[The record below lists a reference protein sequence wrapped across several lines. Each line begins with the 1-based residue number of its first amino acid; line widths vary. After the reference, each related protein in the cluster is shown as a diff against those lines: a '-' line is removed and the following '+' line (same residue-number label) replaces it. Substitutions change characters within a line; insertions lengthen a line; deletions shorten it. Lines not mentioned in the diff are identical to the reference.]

1 MNQTELNMG
10 TNTTYPLPEL
20 QYGIS
25 GRFFSLPLTN
35 RNLSD
40 FQKIPAQ
47 ERRVSF
53 GSSPYKTGFAVTR
66 ETGYPQNQ
74 NLSSQDSHA
83 EWYAD
88 ALKQLEELD
97 AEVTE
102 EGLPEISF
110 STKQQAKIIIKELK
124 NQSLAPIIYPTEEG
138 EIVIQFKSPVEPS
151 IVAIELDNDGQ
162 GACFSY
168 INGKNRRARYQDSSE
183 LPDGFVREQL
193 QLLNES

>member
-1 MNQTELNMG
+1 MNQTVNMG
-10 TNTTYPLPEL
+10 TNTTYLLPEL

-25 GRFFSLPLTN
+25 GRFLSHANTE
-35 RNLSD
+35 NLSG

-47 ERRVSF
+47 EREVSF
-53 GSSPYKTGFAVTR
+53 GSSPYKTGFTVTR

-74 NLSSQDSHA
+74 NLSAQDSYA

-97 AEVTE
+97 AEVAE
-102 EGLPEISF
+102 ERLPEIS
-110 STKQQAKIIIKELK
+110 SNTKQQAKIIIKKLK

-138 EIVIQFKSPVEPS
+138 KIVIQFKSPVEPS
-151 IVAIELDNDGQ
+151 IVAIELDNNGQ

>member
-1 MNQTELNMG
+1 MNQVESNMG

-25 GRFFSLPLTN
+25 GRFLSRANTENLPGLQ
-35 RNLSD
+35 R
-40 FQKIPAQ
+40 IPAQ
-47 ERRVSF
+47 EQKISF
-53 GSSPYKTGFAVTR
+53 GSSPYKIGFTVTR

-74 NLSSQDSHA
+74 NLSAQDSHA

-97 AEVTE
+97 AEVAE
-102 EGLPEISF
+102 EGLPEIS
-110 STKQQAKIIIKELK
+110 SKTKQQAEIIIKELK
-124 NQSLAPIIYPTEEG
+124 NQSLAPIIYSTEEG
-138 EIVIQFKSPVEPS
+138 EIVIQFKSPVESS
-151 IVAIELDNDGQ
+151 IVAIELDNNGQ

>member
-1 MNQTELNMG
+1 MNQTELNIG
-10 TNTTYPLPEL
+10 TDRLEL

-25 GRFFSLPLTN
+25 GRFLSHVNAENPLG
-35 RNLSD
+35 
-40 FQKIPAQ
+40 FQKIPTQ
-47 ERRVSF
+47 KGSVSF
-53 GSSPYKTGFAVTR
+53 GSNPYKIGPAVTG

-74 NLSSQDSHA
+74 NLSAQDSHA

-102 EGLPEISF
+102 EGLPEIS
-110 STKQQAKIIIKELK
+110 SNTKEQAKIIIKELK
-124 NQSLAPIIYPTEEG
+124 NQSLAPVIYPTEEG

-151 IVAIELDNDGQ
+151 IVAIELDSNGQ

-183 LPDGFVREQL
+183 LPDGFVKEQL

>member
-1 MNQTELNMG
+1 M
-10 TNTTYPLPEL
+10 
-20 QYGIS
+20 
-25 GRFFSLPLTN
+25 
-35 RNLSD
+35 
-40 FQKIPAQ
+40 
-47 ERRVSF
+47 
-53 GSSPYKTGFAVTR
+53 
-66 ETGYPQNQ
+66 
-74 NLSSQDSHA
+74 
-83 EWYAD
+83 YAD

-102 EGLPEISF
+102 EGLPEIS
-110 STKQQAKIIIKELK
+110 SNTKQQAKIIIKELK
-124 NQSLAPIIYPTEEG
+124 NQSLAPIIYSTEEG

-151 IVAIELDNDGQ
+151 IVAIELSNNGQ

>member
-1 MNQTELNMG
+1 MNQVELNMG

-25 GRFFSLPLTN
+25 GRF
-35 RNLSD
+35 LSRATTEELSG

-47 ERRVSF
+47 ELRVSF
-53 GSSPYKTGFAVTR
+53 GSSPYKIGFTVTR
-66 ETGYPQNQ
+66 KTGYQKNQ
-74 NLSSQDSHA
+74 NLSAQDSHA

-102 EGLPEISF
+102 EGLPEIGSN
-110 STKQQAKIIIKELK
+110 TKQQAKIIIKELK

-151 IVAIELDNDGQ
+151 IVAIELDNNGQ

-193 QLLNES
+193 QLLNGS

>member
-1 MNQTELNMG
+1 MNQIELNMG
-10 TNTTYPLPEL
+10 TNTTYPLLEL
-20 QYGIS
+20 QEGIS
-25 GRFFSLPLTN
+25 GRFLSCANTE
-35 RNLSD
+35 NLSG
-40 FQKIPAQ
+40 FQRIPAQ
-47 ERRVSF
+47 EQTVSF
-53 GSSPYKTGFAVTR
+53 GSSPYKIGFTLTR

-74 NLSSQDSHA
+74 NLSAQDSHA
-83 EWYAD
+83 EWHAD

-102 EGLPEISF
+102 EGLPEIS
-110 STKQQAKIIIKELK
+110 SNIKQQAKIIIKELK
-124 NQSLAPIIYPTEEG
+124 NQSQAPIIYSTEEG

-151 IVAIELDNDGQ
+151 IVAIELDNNGQ

-168 INGKNRRARYQDSSE
+168 INGKNRRARYQDFSE